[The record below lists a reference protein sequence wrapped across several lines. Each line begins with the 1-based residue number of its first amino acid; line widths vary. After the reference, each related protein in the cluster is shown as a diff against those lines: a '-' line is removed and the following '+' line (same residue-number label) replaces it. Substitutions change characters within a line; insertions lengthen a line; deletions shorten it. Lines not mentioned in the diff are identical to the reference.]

1 MVYHI
6 CRIFVFCS
14 QALMNAT
21 LRRFC
26 CEGGLTAKCSQQTKS
41 RGQVFDPG
49 LNQRPVPLI
58 LFMFKRG
65 LIGGP
70 FSFSRDKILPSSLLL
85 SFRSHP
91 VATTQRRFRL
101 NFWNLGRIAV
111 PLPSQTSC
119 NGE

>member
-58 LFMFKRG
+58 
-65 LIGGP
+65 
-70 FSFSRDKILPSSLLL
+70 PSAK
-85 SFRSHP
+85 
-91 VATTQRRFRL
+91 VRRFWEVDKYFSDLCPRL
-101 NFWNLGRIAV
+101 LRHWARLTTKGENKGGMV
-111 PLPSQTSC
+111 SC
-119 NGE
+119 AGV